1 MKPLYALSI
10 SALIPLG
17 LSAQTMTQADMPVP
31 GDQFLINY
39 GPYVATSGGS
49 NMTWDFSTLSADSSE
64 TIQFVDPAGTP
75 MAASFPGATVAQYQ
89 DNSYTYFQTSGTDML
104 LLGVDADGI
113 IVPYQDPEQWLQV
126 PCSFGTTWSDNLA
139 ASFSSS
145 GFPVNRSG
153 SVTGNADGFGSVVM
167 PFGTVNNVLRVRL
180 VEDYTD
186 QTIVNIDYDF
196 ITDFFYKPGL
206 HAPLVQIGDYTV
218 TTLITV
224 NDQRTQ
230 WLDGSAVGIAE
241 ALTQDIGIDVF
252 PNPASDRIE
261 VVYGAS
267 GRLTL
272 ELVDATGRTV
282 QVRELGQRAPG
293 VHRDVVD
300 IAGQPAGLY
309 VLRIRNEAGET
320 GTKRLIIR

>member
-1 MKPLYALSI
+1 MASGALQ
-10 SALIPLG
+10 LWHHLERQPGRQLLELR
-17 LSAQTMTQADMPVP
+17 LSA
-31 GDQFLINY
+31 
-39 GPYVATSGGS
+39 
-49 NMTWDFSTLSADSSE
+49 
-64 TIQFVDPAGTP
+64 
-75 MAASFPGATVAQYQ
+75 
-89 DNSYTYFQTSGTDML
+89 
-104 LLGVDADGI
+104 
-113 IVPYQDPEQWLQV
+113 
-126 PCSFGTTWSDNLA
+126 
-139 ASFSSS
+139 
-145 GFPVNRSG
+145 NRSG

-186 QTIVNIDYDF
+186 RPSSTSTTTSSPTSSTSPDC
-196 ITDFFYKPGL
+196 
-206 HAPLVQIGDYTV
+206 APLVQIEMHGDHADA
-218 TTLITV
+218 V

-282 QVRELGQRAPG
+282 QVQELANARPVCTATWWTS
-293 VHRDVVD
+293 
-300 IAGQPAGLY
+300 PASLPGLY

-320 GTKRLIIR
+320 GTKRLIIIR

>member
-1 MKPLYALSI
+1 MKLLYALSI
-10 SALIPLG
+10 SAMAPLG
-17 LSAQTMTQADMPVP
+17 LSAQTLTQADMPVP
-31 GDQFLINY
+31 GDQFVINY
-39 GPYVATSGGS
+39 GPYVASSGGS
-49 NMTWDFSTLSADSSE
+49 NMTWDFSTLVADSSE

-75 MAASFPGATVAQYQ
+75 NAASFPGATVAQYL

-126 PCSFGTTWSDNLA
+126 PCSFGTSWSDNLA
-139 ASFSSS
+139 ASFSSA
-145 GFPVNRSG
+145 GFPVNRAG
-153 SVTGNADGFGSVVM
+153 TVTGNADGFGSVVM

-186 QTIVNIDYDF
+186 QTIITIDYDF

-206 HAPLVQIGDYTV
+206 HVPLVQVGDYTINSII
-218 TTLITV
+218 IT
-224 NDQRTQ
+224 NSQRTQ
-230 WLDGSAVGIAE
+230 WADQSAVGMAE
-241 ALTQDIGIDVF
+241 ALAQDIGIDVF
-252 PNPASDRIE
+252 PNPASERIE

-272 ELVDATGRTV
+272 ELIDATG
-282 QVRELGQRAPG
+282 QVVKAQELGQRSPG
-293 VHRDVVD
+293 VHRDVIDVS
-300 IAGQPAGLY
+300 AQPSGLY

-320 GTKRLIIR
+320 GTRRLILR